1 MDVRRLRYFA
11 AVADTL
17 HFTRAAERLH
27 IAQPPLSAQIR
38 ALEEELGTPLFV
50 RDRRRGVALTQ
61 AGRVLQVHAHAI
73 LQSVDDA
80 GHAARRA
87 GAGATGRLALAYT
100 ASAMFTERL
109 PAAIR
114 RFRVAHPGID
124 LALHEMPSVEQ
135 LDALDAHR
143 LDVGIL
149 RRPEVPTPAGVAIE
163 PWYRA
168 PLIAAVPQ
176 EHPLAR
182 RRSLAIADL
191 RDEPL
196 VTYPRDAG
204 IGLYWPILHLCARAG
219 FRPRIAR
226 EALEPSVMMGLV
238 SAGIG
243 IAIVPADTRCIGLG
257 GVVYQ
262 PIRDPG
268 AESTLHLA
276 HRSGDPDRHAGL
288 LLAALRAEAKR
299 PAAQTRRAAGDAAAR
314 KAPARGV
321 RPSGS

>member
-1 MDVRRLRYFA
+1 MDLRRLRYFA
-11 AVADTL
+11 AVADEL

-38 ALEEELGTPLFV
+38 ALEDELGTPLFV

-61 AGRVLQVHAHAI
+61 AGRALHAQARTI
-73 LQSVDDA
+73 LQSVEEA

-87 GAGATGRLALAYT
+87 GAGVTGALALAYT

-114 RFRVAHPGID
+114 HFRAAHPGIE
-124 LALHEMPSVEQ
+124 LALHEMPSLEQ
-135 LDALDAHR
+135 LDALDVRR

-149 RRPEVPTPAGVAIE
+149 RRPDVPTPASVAVE

-176 EHPLAR
+176 AHPLAHR
-182 RRSLAIADL
+182 RTLAIADL

-204 IGLYWPILHLCARAG
+204 IGLYWPILQLCARAG
-219 FRPRIAR
+219 FRPRVVR
-226 EALEPSVMMGLV
+226 EAREPSVMIGLV

-262 PIRDPG
+262 SIRDRG
-268 AESTLHLA
+268 ADSTLYLA
-276 HRSGDPDRHAGL
+276 HRLGDPDRHAAL
-288 LLAALRAEAKR
+288 LVAALRAEAKR
-299 PAAQTRRAAGDAAAR
+299 PQAAQRRTTTPAGRQKTAGA
-314 KAPARGV
+314 
-321 RPSGS
+321 